1 MGLGKGETL
10 LPSSVM
16 RAALLAHL
24 IDPQHVVHGDHGA
37 IDVGKFT
44 LQLLV
49 AGVDDE
55 RRVVVPH
62 EVGDLDEAEQLTLA
76 HFLT

>member
-1 MGLGKGETL
+1 MGIRVRVT
-10 LPSSVM
+10 SANS
-16 RAALLAHL
+16 A
-24 IDPQHVVHGDHGA
+24 
-37 IDVGKFT
+37 

-62 EVGDLDEAEQLTLA
+62 EVGDLDEAKQLALIHLLHRLRNA
-76 HFLT
+76 RCDK

>member
-1 MGLGKGETL
+1 MGIMVRLTSANSL
-10 LPSSVM
+10 
-16 RAALLAHL
+16 
-24 IDPQHVVHGDHGA
+24 
-37 IDVGKFT
+37 FT
-44 LQLLV
+44 FLV

>member
-1 MGLGKGETL
+1 M
-10 LPSSVM
+10 
-16 RAALLAHL
+16 
-24 IDPQHVVHGDHGA
+24 GDHGA

-76 HFLT
+76 HFPDIDFVTLVVTNELHSI